1 MSGLV
6 LCLSLLRGGLG
17 LQEFWRGPPPVRTQL
32 IQQFFAEEVQVQ
44 ILGSWPP
51 SPPPSMA
58 PPWSSWRTAADRS
71 TAATWSAFLAS
82 SWAIVVA
89 LSRVWILK
97 AFTAAG
103 WKVLHSWPSS
113 LSPGNGGLSPIGAFR
128 KSSSN
133 SMGQFLITAR
143 TEEGTKSE
151 KLAWSGFSH
160 AIGSVASSLT
170 STEALSLRSRARS
183 VSGPSAPADRAA
195 VQTAL
200 PWSSTVSCQCVP
212 AISRWPSCSPCRWAP
227 SSCHTPC
234 TSWRPSS
241 PRAWCNRGRS
251 RMWVPYPGGGSP
263 GPHIPGQR
271 ACQPAVPGC

>member
-1 MSGLV
+1 MGSSILVSRAPFACLAWCFAFASSAVVWAWRSSGVGLPQSAPS
-6 LCLSLLRGGLG
+6 LSSSFSRKRSKSRFLRS
-17 LQEFWRGPPPVRTQL
+17 R
-32 IQQFFAEEVQVQ
+32 
-44 ILGSWPP
+44 PP
-51 SPPPSMA
+51 SPR
-58 PPWSSWRTAADRS
+58 SSWTAADRS

-82 SWAIVVA
+82 SWAMVVA

-97 AFTAAG
+97 AFTADG
-103 WKVLHSWPSS
+103 WKALHSWPSS
-113 LSPGNGGLSPIGAFR
+113 LSPGNGGLSPIGAVR
-128 KSSSN
+128 KSSSS

-212 AISRWPSCSPCRWAP
+212 AISRVAKLVAVSMGSVF
-227 SSCHTPC
+227 
-234 TSWRPSS
+234 RPSS
-241 PRAWCNRGRS
+241 PRAWCSRGRS
-251 RMWVPYPGGGSP
+251 RMWAPYPVGGSP
-263 GPHIPGQR
+263 GPHTPGQR